1 MINTNNHSEF
11 MTQEHM
17 DQIKVMQVA
26 NLIGQIAEVIEQLT
40 FLTGFCPQ

>member
-1 MINTNNHSEF
+1 

-17 DQIKVMQVA
+17 DQIKEMQVA